1 MSAWRADHG
10 GLERTPL
17 TSWLFGI
24 KLNHMV
30 YHSRTLDETFFALA
44 DPTRRDILSRLAA
57 GNPSISELA
66 SRFAM
71 SLPAVSK
78 HVRVLQRA
86 GLATVEKEGRVR
98 RATLSA
104 APMRGALEWIARYR
118 SFWETELD
126 LLAAYLESQSPP
138 ETPCP
143 DKPRRRLPS
152 SSTAPSARRGSA
164 CSTRGR
170 KKKS

>member
-1 MSAWRADHG
+1 
-10 GLERTPL
+10 
-17 TSWLFGI
+17 
-24 KLNHMV
+24 MV
-30 YHSRTLDETFFALA
+30 YRSQSLDDTFFALA

-57 GNPSISELA
+57 GDRSISELA
-66 SRFAM
+66 SRFEM

-104 APMRGALEWIARYR
+104 APMRSALEWIEKYR
-118 SFWETELD
+118 TFWETELD
-126 LLAAYLESQSPP
+126 LLAAYLENKMTP
-138 ETPCP
+138 EEPCQ
-143 DKPRRRLPS
+143 DKPPRPPRS
-152 SSTAPSARRGSA
+152 SSAARSARRGSA
-164 CSTRGR
+164 SSTRGR